1 MKHLLNTLYVTSN
14 DAYLSLKNDNVVV
27 QQGDITLGKI
37 PLRSLESIMSFSYKG
52 ASPALMGKCAE
63 FGVGLSFFSPYG
75 RYYCSILGEKNR
87 NVLLRR
93 EQFRFA
99 DDEDAALPFAQSFIV
114 GKIYNCRWV
123 LERTKRDHALR
134 VNSERIAE
142 QSEKLRQALL
152 NARDCRSIDEL
163 RGIEGLAAKDY
174 FFTFDDLILRN
185 KDDFFFQ
192 QRSRRPPLDRVNALM
207 SFVYSILTSDCI
219 AALQGVGLD
228 PYVGFMHT
236 DRPGRASLALDLV
249 EEFRPTI
256 ADRFVLTL
264 INTGTI
270 KPSQFEIRENSGVFL
285 SEDGRKTVLAAWQK
299 RKQETLT
306 HPFFNE
312 KMPWGLVPHAQ
323 ALLLNRVIRGDLDA
337 YPPFMW
343 K

>member
-93 EQFRFA
+93 EQFRFT

-323 ALLLNRVIRGDLDA
+323 ALLLNRAIRGDLDA

>member
-93 EQFRFA
+93 EQFRFE

-285 SEDGRKTVLAAWQK
+285 SED
-299 RKQETLT
+299 
-306 HPFFNE
+306 
-312 KMPWGLVPHAQ
+312 
-323 ALLLNRVIRGDLDA
+323 
-337 YPPFMW
+337 
-343 K
+343 

>member
-1 MKHLLNTLYVTSN
+1 MMLLSGMAARPAFQLRFFVWRLKIVHRTRAMPASTS
-14 DAYLSLKNDNVVV
+14 
-27 QQGDITLGKI
+27 Q
-37 PLRSLESIMSFSYKG
+37 R
-52 ASPALMGKCAE
+52 
-63 FGVGLSFFSPYG
+63 
-75 RYYCSILGEKNR
+75 
-87 NVLLRR
+87 
-93 EQFRFA
+93 
-99 DDEDAALPFAQSFIV
+99 
-114 GKIYNCRWV
+114 
-123 LERTKRDHALR
+123 RTKPKVRRNSDVIR

-323 ALLLNRVIRGDLDA
+323 ALLLNRAIRGDLDA

>member
-192 QRSRRPPLDRVNALM
+192 QRSHRPPLDRVNALM

-323 ALLLNRVIRGDLDA
+323 ALLLNRAIRGDLDA

>member
-299 RKQETLT
+299 RKQETFT

-323 ALLLNRVIRGDLDA
+323 ALLLNRAIRGDLDA

>member
-99 DDEDAALPFAQSFIV
+99 DDEDAALPFARSFIV

-323 ALLLNRVIRGDLDA
+323 ALLLNRAIRGDLDA